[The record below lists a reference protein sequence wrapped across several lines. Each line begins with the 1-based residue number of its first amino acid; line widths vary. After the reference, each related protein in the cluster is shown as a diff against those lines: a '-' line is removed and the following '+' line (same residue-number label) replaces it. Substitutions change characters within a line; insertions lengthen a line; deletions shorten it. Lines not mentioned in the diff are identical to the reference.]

1 MSKVAAQIYKY
12 SALPSSHSI
21 RLIQLKPGVTNIW
34 SDITLSLRI
43 TSLNEAVEYD
53 ALSYTWG
60 DPLPP
65 FSRKDRSN
73 WGMDAVRRY
82 PINIDGYLLEVTAN
96 LIDALHALADTGT
109 RKSAMKSQYI
119 WIDSICINQ
128 EDPLERAAQVSIM
141 GSIYEAAQNVVIW
154 LGGEDEFTNDALAAM
169 KALSV
174 IPRERH
180 PEVKLADWYNQ
191 GTVLRRLGV
200 QTNITPYM
208 WLGLVAFLNRPW
220 FSRVWVVQEVSLAR
234 DAVVVQTKD
243 TSLVNVV
250 KCYQFPNGYHLARSD
265 LDELRTNVS
274 IGMAAVYLESTRA
287 GIASVGHKAWFYY
300 LLQAHRHCLAS
311 DPRDKIYALL
321 GIAWKERPPFSTHPG
336 AIVPDYENSV
346 REGYTNVAKTML
358 LSRKDLHYLS
368 HVQDASFTAIDELPS
383 WVPDYSVE
391 LRPVPLSMRGA
402 PSWKASGGLSWNHQL
417 GYQEPG
423 SLNVL
428 GFRLDT
434 IVDAVRE
441 KPNPND
447 FQESEMTDAYWINV
461 FELTRALNDIYP
473 GQRPWQGVLELEPEG
488 SPFSFENFEDLFIAP
503 IERQAS
509 PRPDIGYRD
518 LFSDFER
525 ELRYSG
531 NARCLFRT
539 ARGYLGIGAQPL
551 QTDDEIWILGGADT
565 PVILRKP
572 VYGSYRLIGETYVH
586 GIMHGEAI
594 RSITQE
600 QMQQIS
606 LQ

>member
-1 MSKVAAQIYKY
+1 
-12 SALPSSHSI
+12 
-21 RLIQLKPGVTNIW
+21 
-34 SDITLSLRI
+34 
-43 TSLNEAVEYD
+43 
-53 ALSYTWG
+53 
-60 DPLPP
+60 
-65 FSRKDRSN
+65 
-73 WGMDAVRRY
+73 
-82 PINIDGYLLEVTAN
+82 
-96 LIDALHALADTGT
+96 
-109 RKSAMKSQYI
+109 
-119 WIDSICINQ
+119 
-128 EDPLERAAQVSIM
+128 
-141 GSIYEAAQNVVIW
+141 
-154 LGGEDEFTNDALAAM
+154 
-169 KALSV
+169 
-174 IPRERH
+174 
-180 PEVKLADWYNQ
+180 
-191 GTVLRRLGV
+191 
-200 QTNITPYM
+200 
-208 WLGLVAFLNRPW
+208 
-220 FSRVWVVQEVSLAR
+220 
-234 DAVVVQTKD
+234 
-243 TSLVNVV
+243 
-250 KCYQFPNGYHLARSD
+250 
-265 LDELRTNVS
+265 
-274 IGMAAVYLESTRA
+274 MAAVYLESTRA

-300 LLQAHRHCLAS
+300 LLQAHRHFLAS

-336 AIVPDYENSV
+336 AIVSDNEVSV
-346 REGYTNVAKTML
+346 REVYTNVAKTML

-391 LRPVPLSMRGA
+391 LRPAPLSMRGA
-402 PSWKASGGLSWNHQL
+402 PSWKASGGLSWNQQL

-441 KPNPND
+441 KPNPNG

-473 GQRPWQGVLELEPEG
+473 GQSPRSRVDALWRTLLADTYNNQHPAPNSCGSIFFDHMTRALARIFDFEERVQADEASEPLREKRWQRLIRPWQGVLELEPEG
-488 SPFSFENFEDLFIAP
+488 SPFSFENFEDHFIAA

-518 LFSDFER
+518 LFSDFEQ

-551 QTDDEIWILGGADT
+551 QTDDEIWILGCADT
-565 PVILRKP
+565 PVILRKQ
-572 VYGSYRLIGETYVH
+572 VNGSYRLIGETYVH

-594 RSITQE
+594 RSTAQE
-600 QMQQIS
+600 QLQQIS